1 MAEAAAGTGPA
12 DTQAKPERSVYSAS
26 GGRKTAFSFLFLV
39 LLPFF
44 VSLPAMIY
52 MRVRDGLMFDAIG
65 LSIMATA
72 FAILMFLIVV
82 ELMYSLRARVE
93 LGETAVKMTLP
104 AGRGPTPMLRYRT
117 NEVPYDQVQ
126 SVETRREIYG
136 GGLVPVL
143 LKGARLTLKDGSNVP
158 IGYVSEAK
166 VDPAFPYPVIAKQI
180 ADRARLPLIDRG
192 NVRRSVR
199 RKMLGIASGLAEG
212 DIVEERDIEKLNQSH
227 SSFMLALVGGLM
239 LLIAV
244 GIVDDIQS
252 GGLQGDWGDTV
263 SSAAVVPV
271 PVKPGSKK

>member
-158 IGYVSEAK
+158 IGYVSEAN

-263 SSAAVVPV
+263 SSAAVAPV